1 MSALSLPDR
10 VRLGSRGSPLAL
22 WQTRWVEAALQQHHP
37 GLHTEI
43 VIIRTAGDRNRRD
56 PLSQL
61 GGKGLFVTEIEDA
74 LERRDIDIAVHSMKD
89 MPTELPPGL
98 HFGAI
103 PERGEVR
110 DAFVGREALPPGLHF
125 GVLPEGRKIPGGVSD
140 DQEQGLTAGSPT
152 CRIGTGSLRR
162 QAQLLERHAGL
173 QLCDVRG
180 NVETRLRK
188 MHEGEVDGLVL
199 AAAGLIR
206 LGLQDEITA
215 YLPTEVM
222 LPAVGQGALAVESRK
237 GDEVDRL
244 LAPLQDVPTAQAVTA
259 ERSFLAHL
267 SGGCM
272 VPIAALGELDGPTL
286 RLRGLVSS
294 PVGDQV
300 LRHEVQGP
308 GQEAEVLGRQ
318 LAEYMLAHGASE
330 ILAQLPR

>member
-1 MSALSLPDR
+1 MSAAMVPDV

-22 WQTRWVEAALQQHHP
+22 WQTRWVEAALHHHHP
-37 GLHTEI
+37 GLRTEI
-43 VIIRTAGDRNRRD
+43 VIIRTAGDRNRLD
-56 PLSQL
+56 PLSKI
-61 GGKGLFVTEIEDA
+61 GGSGLFVKEIEEA
-74 LERRDIDIAVHSMKD
+74 LARRDIDFAVHSMKD

-110 DAFVGREALPPGLHF
+110 DAFVSREDMPPGLHF
-125 GVLPEGRKIPGGVSD
+125 DTVVEPSEDWSGLRGRRGV
-140 DQEQGLTAGSPT
+140 GSAAAT

-162 QAQLLERHAGL
+162 QAQLLECHPGL
-173 QLCDVRG
+173 QLRDVRG

-188 MHEGEVDGLVL
+188 MREGEVDGLVL

-206 LGLQDEITA
+206 LGLQDEITT
-215 YLPTEVM
+215 YLPVEAM
-222 LPAVGQGALAVESRK
+222 LPAVGQGALAVESRE

-244 LAPLQDVPTAQAVTA
+244 LVPLHDVPTAQAVTA

-294 PVGDQV
+294 PSGDQV
-300 LRHEVQGP
+300 LRYEVQGA
-308 GQEAEVLGRQ
+308 GQEAEALGQQ
-318 LAEYMLAHGASE
+318 LADHLLAQGATE
-330 ILAQLPR
+330 ILAQLSR